1 MQTLVDGIHHFQQHV
16 FPSKLRL
23 FQHLVKGQQPIA
35 LLIICSDSRINPNLI
50 THTEP
55 GELFIVR
62 NVGNMVPPHGV
73 SNNGEAAAIEY
84 SVVELKVQDI
94 IVCGH
99 THCGAMQGMLNPKS
113 RGTAPRAQVAA
124 SRTGHDPYHARELS
138 PSARFCLAGRHGPGE
153 RTCTAATPGDL
164 PGRGL
169 VARGDL
175 HLHGWM
181 YKIETGEVFHYD
193 HRAKQFVLIEH
204 ARQPVDE
211 SRNLLDP
218 RAGYGVNAI
227 ELFFAPVNHPST

>member
-1 MQTLVDGIHHFQQHV
+1 MQTLVEGIHHFQQHV

-23 FQHLVKGQQPIA
+23 FKRLAKGQQPIA

-84 SVVELKVQDI
+84 SVVELNVQDI

-113 RGTAPRAQVAA
+113 LRGLPLVRKWLRHGLATTHIMRENYRHLRGSALLAATAQENVLVQLQHLETYPVVAA
-124 SRTGHDPYHARELS
+124 RL
-138 PSARFCLAGRHGPGE
+138 
-153 RTCTAATPGDL
+153 
-164 PGRGL
+164 
-169 VARGDL
+169 ARGDL

-193 HRAKQFVLIEH
+193 PRAKQFVLIEH
-204 ARQPVDE
+204 ACQPPDE
-211 SRNLLDP
+211 SRSLNASP
-218 RAGYGVNAI
+218 ARATA
-227 ELFFAPVNHPST
+227 

>member
-23 FQHLVKGQQPIA
+23 FQRLVKGQQPIA

-84 SVVELKVQDI
+84 SVVELNVQDI

-113 RGTAPRAQVAA
+113 LRGLPLVRKWLRHGLATTQIMRENYRHLRGSALLAATAQENVLVQLQHLETYPVVAA
-124 SRTGHDPYHARELS
+124 RL
-138 PSARFCLAGRHGPGE
+138 
-153 RTCTAATPGDL
+153 
-164 PGRGL
+164 
-169 VARGDL
+169 ARGDL

-193 HRAKQFVLIEH
+193 PRAKQFVLIEH
-204 ARQPVDE
+204 ACQPAPT
-211 SRNLLDP
+211 SRDSLNASP
-218 RAGYGVNAI
+218 ERATA
-227 ELFFAPVNHPST
+227 